1 VEKML
6 NAISVAVG
14 VVGGMLTYLY
24 GGFDTLL
31 ITLLIFIALDYIT
44 GIIKGIYTKSLSSE
58 ISFKGLLK
66 KIMILIVV
74 SVSNVLQHLLNG
86 AVPLRE
92 IVIMFYVANEG
103 ISLLEN
109 AAVLLPNMP
118 DKLKE
123 VLLQLRVDCEIS
135 DNNKNDS

>member
-1 VEKML
+1 MEKML

>member
-1 VEKML
+1 ML